1 MNASADARQ
10 SLPPFRSRSCPESKE
25 IVVHQIRKHLTY
37 ANVMSSLAVF
47 LILGGATAL
56 AATKIDASQLKAN
69 SVKTGKIV
77 KEAVTTSKIKN
88 EAIGTTK
95 IANEAVT
102 TAKLQNN
109 AVTGAKVADG
119 SLSSADLASGT
130 LTPTCPGG
138 TVLSQGVCFETGER
152 ATVSFEAANETCV
165 AAGRRL
171 PHAAELS
178 GFTKKVQVI
187 PASEWSGD
195 LFSTTQAFTVK
206 PDGTFV
212 QIAFAT
218 PTAFR
223 CIATPTP

>member
-1 MNASADARQ
+1 V
-10 SLPPFRSRSCPESKE
+10 K
-25 IVVHQIRKHLTY
+25 QIRRRLTY
-37 ANVMSSLAVF
+37 ANVMSSIAVF
-47 LILGGATAL
+47 LMLGGATAF
-56 AATKIDASQLKAN
+56 AASKIGSNQLKAN

-77 KEAVTTSKIKN
+77 KEAVTTSKVKN

-138 TVLSQGVCFETGER
+138 TVSSQGACFETAER
-152 ATVSFEAANETCV
+152 AAVSYEAANDTCV

-171 PHAAELS
+171 PSAAELS
-178 GFTKKVQVI
+178 GFTRKVQVI
-187 PASEWSGD
+187 PAEERSGD
-195 LFSTTQAFTVK
+195 LFAGTTSFDVK
-206 PDGTFV
+206 PDGSFTTV
-212 QIAFAT
+212 PFAT
-218 PTAFR
+218 AAAFR
-223 CIATPTP
+223 CVAAPSP

>member
-1 MNASADARQ
+1 LAIDAEPSRH
-10 SLPPFRSRSCPESKE
+10 SLVPKSKE
-25 IVVHQIRKHLTY
+25 IVMHQIRKHLTY

-56 AATKIDASQLKAN
+56 AATKIGAGQLKAN

-119 SLSSADLASGT
+119 SLGAADLASGT

-138 TVLSQGVCFETGER
+138 TVLSQGVCFETAER
-152 ATVSFEAANETCV
+152 PAAPYKSATETC
-165 AAGRRL
+165 AGIERRL
-171 PHAAELS
+171 PTTNELI
-178 GFTKKVQVI
+178 GFTLKVTAI
-187 PASEWSGD
+187 PNMEWSGD
-195 LFSTTQAFTVK
+195 LYDTNNAFTAK
-206 PDGTFV
+206 PDGTPER
-212 QIAFAT
+212 IALTT
-218 PTAFR
+218 PTAYR
-223 CIATPTP
+223 CVGATTP